1 MARAPYDAR
10 TPHRA
15 RGVSVQR
22 GNLSPLCDTS
32 FAEAVAPA
40 PDAGADDMS
49 EGHEGT
55 ETPCWHLTQE
65 TADAPQRCG
74 SGDEVTHARGIDPRL
89 WWDKVDPTPIGAE
102 GGRMSIPRGPYES
115 VRDAG
120 DALRKVA
127 RVDGRGIMFCRTRTS
142 GKRAVV
148 MCNGVASL
156 ALRGESDIDHGVDCA
171 YTAVIERWDG
181 KHAKAPGTYW
191 ITRYTPH
198 TFELCKSKP
207 RHSVSEVAA
216 DSHVSAII
224 NAGGAKT
231 TAKAVIAAAREQ
243 LGVELSSKQA
253 SRVKMSALS
262 EQKTKYLESFQR
274 LPSYARVFLD
284 RNEGSV
290 FDVRWCTILENT
302 GGS

>member
-1 MARAPYDAR
+1 
-10 TPHRA
+10 
-15 RGVSVQR
+15 
-22 GNLSPLCDTS
+22 
-32 FAEAVAPA
+32 
-40 PDAGADDMS
+40 
-49 EGHEGT
+49 
-55 ETPCWHLTQE
+55 
-65 TADAPQRCG
+65 
-74 SGDEVTHARGIDPRL
+74 
-89 WWDKVDPTPIGAE
+89 
-102 GGRMSIPRGPYES
+102 MSIPRGPYES
-115 VRDAG
+115 MQDAG

-171 YTAVIERWDG
+171 YTAVIECWHG

-207 RHSVSEVAA
+207 HYSVSEVAA

-262 EQKTKYLESFQR
+262 EQKTKYRETFQR

-290 FDVRWCTILENT
+290 FDV
-302 GGS
+302 GGAVGFRLAPSHPSRRSPNGGEIVSSYVCNRCVYVQGPHYRGYAIQTAAVIDGVERRNA